1 MWSNKALSRMGGM
14 RSSGQQVLERLVAM
28 LESEKEAAARL
39 GISATLLKRF
49 LNGSIP
55 VPDQVLL
62 KALDLLPQSER
73 PEGPRRTKE

>member
-1 MWSNKALSRMGGM
+1 MSRM
-14 RSSGQQVLERLVAM
+14 RSAGQQVLERLVAI
-28 LESEKEAAARL
+28 LGSEKEAAARL

-73 PEGPRRTKE
+73 PEGPRHTKD

>member
-1 MWSNKALSRMGGM
+1 MGRM
-14 RSSGQQVLERLVAM
+14 RSSGQQVLERLVAI
-28 LESEKEAAARL
+28 LGSEEAAARL
-39 GISATLLKRF
+39 GISKTLLKRF

>member
-1 MWSNKALSRMGGM
+1 MSRM
-14 RSSGQQVLERLVAM
+14 RSAGQQVLERLVAI
-28 LESEKEAAARL
+28 LGSEKEAAARL

-62 KALDLLPQSER
+62 KALDLLPQSEQ
-73 PEGPRRTKE
+73 PEGPRDTKD